1 MTTILDGRRIS
12 KEIKEQI
19 KEDIEKLNSQRR
31 PKLAVILVGEDPA
44 SATYVA
50 SKQKACEQAGILS
63 VTKKMEE
70 SVSQQQLMDQID
82 ELNNDETI
90 DGILI
95 QLPLPKHMN
104 EREVMVHVDPE
115 KDVDGFHPINVGKLH
130 LRQSTFV
137 PATPKGVMELIKA
150 YQIDLTGKRVVV
162 IGRSHLV
169 GRPLAQLLVD
179 ANATV
184 TIAHS
189 KTTNLEQICFQSEVI
204 VAAVGVMHLVQKEWL
219 RPNTILIDVGIHRT
233 KDNKLTGDI
242 DPTCKEKALFMTPVP
257 GGIGPMTIAMLLKN
271 TMQAYRQRSEKYGI

>member
-1 MTTILDGRRIS
+1 MAIILDG
-12 KEIKEQI
+12 KKVANEIKEKI
-19 KEDIEKLNSQRR
+19 KSEVESFNHQRK
-31 PKLAVILVGEDPA
+31 PTLAVVLVGEDLA

-50 SKQKACEQAGILS
+50 SKQKACEQVGIIS
-63 VTKKMEE
+63 IAKKRDA
-70 SVSQQQLMDQID
+70 SISQQQLLQVID
-82 ELNNDETI
+82 DLNKDESV

-95 QLPLPKHMN
+95 QLPLPKHLN
-104 EREVMVHVDPE
+104 EREVMNFIDPE

-150 YQIDLTGKRVVV
+150 YQIDLTGKKVVV

-242 DPTCKEKALFMTPVP
+242 DPSCQEKASYMTPVP

-271 TMQAYRQRSEKYGI
+271 TMQAYQQRTEKYGI